1 MALVNRETVRT
12 RVRDILRRTAP
23 PGGVE
28 LMSYKRNRTIALI
41 LREEGTILVRERGYE
56 TGEREV
62 PAADLDRLLKTLIK
76 REFPRSR
83 KIRLHRFSDPSE
95 LDRIHQKI

>member
-1 MALVNRETVRT
+1 MALVNRESVITQVR
-12 RVRDILRRTAP
+12 RLLRKTAP

-28 LMSYKRNRTIALI
+28 MMSYKRNRTIALI
-41 LREEGTILVRERGYE
+41 LRENGAILVRERGYV
-56 TGEREV
+56 TGEQEV
-62 PAADLDRLLKTLIK
+62 APEELGRLLKTLIR

-83 KIRLHRFSDPSE
+83 KIRLHRFADPAE